1 MTWEINSVPP
11 FLSMSNPRILL
22 DFDKSI
28 LKVFKVIVI
37 QLMYFKAVKKFFE
50 FPNLTLLSRII
61 IYSLDRPTVVV

>member
-11 FLSMSNPRILL
+11 FPLMSNPRIPL

-37 QLMYFKAVKKFFE
+37 
-50 FPNLTLLSRII
+50 
-61 IYSLDRPTVVV
+61 